1 MCHVKEF
8 FLVYFFCLFIY
19 LRSTPLDLTPVN
31 AQFTTMRDFFPI
43 SLGRSV
49 KCCCAAGE
57 SGLVDVFTWQGSIA
71 VPCLTASR
79 MITCWQVQTTK
90 QKQDFNTKSFFFSP
104 RIKWQTHQVNVTMIR
119 KFQRCF
125 SSLFIYL
132 SVEFPFFRM
141 TSPRVLCCH
150 MGDILIF
157 QKSVNIC

>member
-1 MCHVKEF
+1 MYI
-8 FLVYFFCLFIY
+8 FLFTYF
-19 LRSTPLDLTPVN
+19 RSTPLDLTPVN

-43 SLGRSV
+43 SLGHIV

-71 VPCLTASR
+71 VPYLTASR

-90 QKQDFNTKSFFFSP
+90 QNSKDVSRHFFF
-104 RIKWQTHQVNVTMIR
+104 
-119 KFQRCF
+119 F
-125 SSLFIYL
+125 YL
-132 SVEFPFFRM
+132 SVEFPFFKM